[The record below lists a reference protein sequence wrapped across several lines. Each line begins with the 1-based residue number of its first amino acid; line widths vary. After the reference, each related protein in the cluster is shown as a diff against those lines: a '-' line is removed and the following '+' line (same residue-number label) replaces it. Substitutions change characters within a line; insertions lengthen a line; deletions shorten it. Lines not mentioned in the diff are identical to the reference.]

1 MHTVTAAS
9 LSFAIAL
16 SLAAAAPAGLPDAG
30 QQAGPD
36 VDRLSWLSG
45 CWTQPRANGL
55 VEEQWMA
62 PRGGSM
68 LGMSRTVI
76 GGKTVEYQFLR
87 IAVVDSV
94 LAYVA
99 KPSGQAE
106 AAFPMKSIDDG
117 VVVFENLAHDFPQRI
132 IYRRN
137 ADGSVT
143 ARIEGTVKGE
153 SRGRDF
159 PYTRCAT

>member
-45 CWTQPRANGL
+45 CWTQPRGNGL

-76 GGKTVEYQFLR
+76 GGKTVEY
-87 IAVVDSV
+87 DSS
-94 LAYVA
+94 ASRSSTA
-99 KPSGQAE
+99 CCPTWPSRPGRPRPL
-106 AAFPMKSIDDG
+106 FP
-117 VVVFENLAHDFPQRI
+117 
-132 IYRRN
+132 
-137 ADGSVT
+137 
-143 ARIEGTVKGE
+143 
-153 SRGRDF
+153 
-159 PYTRCAT
+159 